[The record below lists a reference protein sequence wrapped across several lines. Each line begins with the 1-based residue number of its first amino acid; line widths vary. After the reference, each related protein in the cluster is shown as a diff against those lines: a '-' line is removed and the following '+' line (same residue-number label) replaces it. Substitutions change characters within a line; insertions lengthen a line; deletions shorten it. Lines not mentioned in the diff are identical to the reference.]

1 MKAFA
6 EKFYCSKSWRR
17 CRKSYLAK
25 VFGLCERCG
34 EIAKIVH
41 HRIMLTP
48 ANINDVVVTL
58 SHDNLE
64 ALCQECHNHEHH
76 GTAERVDLGY
86 FFDERGNI
94 VYTPHGNF

>member
-1 MKAFA
+1 VKEFA
-6 EKFYCSKSWRR
+6 EKFYSSKAWRR
-17 CRKSYLAK
+17 CRKNYLTK

-34 EIAKIVH
+34 EIAKVAH
-41 HRIMLTP
+41 HRIVLTP
-48 ANINDVVVTL
+48 QNINDMDVTL

-86 FFDERGNI
+86 AFDAAGNI
-94 VYTPHGNF
+94 IYPPS